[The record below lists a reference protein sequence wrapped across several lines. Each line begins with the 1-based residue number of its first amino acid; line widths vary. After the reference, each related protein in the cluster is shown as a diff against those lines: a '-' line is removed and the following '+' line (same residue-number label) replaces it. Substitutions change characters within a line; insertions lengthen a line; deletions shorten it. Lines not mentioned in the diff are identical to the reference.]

1 MIRVKIVSSDVR
13 GILGD
18 IRTWYYDKIG
28 KIYEVKYDT
37 TTAFTPPKY
46 KVIGEDKLIYVDDCI
61 EVATIH
67 IKPFDLDLVK
77 VVDGDMTYYIQRR
90 LLEDSRSGSK
100 LQLMML
106 SQYAVNTL
114 TNKLVKCRNSVEDLI
129 DNIGIQK

>member
-1 MIRVKIVSSDVR
+1 MIRVKIIPSDVHDR
-13 GILGD
+13 WGTV
-18 IRTWYYDKIG
+18 RNWYYDKIG
-28 KIYEVKYDT
+28 QIYEVEYDT
-37 TTAFTPPKY
+37 VTFTQPIY
-46 KVIGEDKLIYVDDCI
+46 KVIGEDKWIYVDDCI

-90 LLEDSRSGSK
+90 LLQDSRSGSK

-114 TNKLVKCRNSVEDLI
+114 TNQLIKCRNSVEDLI
-129 DNIGIQK
+129 DKTVL